1 MISMGNK
8 DSLRKTISVKIV
20 PIMLAGAMLFT
31 GCGEALVDMTPEEE
45 AKVTTYAAHIIAKYN
60 KKQPDGLSRAF
71 LPKEEE
77 TETAEQPAPETL
89 TPEDSTEMSTEGFF
103 DPEEYADVPTTT
115 GTNMDAIDLK
125 ADTGAVPM
133 TLTEVIGIPGFDMK
147 WTGTEIADDYMDPS
161 GATLATPNAGKRYVI
176 LTVTVTNTT
185 DGDLLCNVA
194 ELVPDFKLY
203 PNGGAGIT
211 ASQMLISTD
220 FPTMNETVPA
230 GETVERKIFFQRKAS
245 DITDTDTYELEVTL
259 NGVVG
264 AISQE

>member
-1 MISMGNK
+1 MPLI
-8 DSLRKTISVKIV
+8 
-20 PIMLAGAMLFT
+20 LAGAMLFFA

-60 KKQPDGLSRAF
+60 KKQPDGLRRVF
-71 LPKEEE
+71 LPEEE
-77 TETAEQPAPETL
+77 EAETAERPAEEIPAPE
-89 TPEDSTEMSTEGFF
+89 ESTEMSTEGFY

-115 GTNMDAIDLK
+115 GTNMDAVELRE
-125 ADTGAVPM
+125 DTGAVPM
-133 TLTEVIGIPGFDMK
+133 SLTDVIGIPGFDMK

-176 LTVTVTNTT
+176 LTVTVTNLT
-185 DGDLLCNVA
+185 DSEQLCNVA

-203 PNGGAGIT
+203 PNGESGIT

-220 FPTMNETVPA
+220 FPTMNEVVPA
-230 GETVERKIFFQRKAS
+230 GESVERKIFFQRKAS
-245 DITDTDTYELEVTL
+245 DISDTDTYELEVTL